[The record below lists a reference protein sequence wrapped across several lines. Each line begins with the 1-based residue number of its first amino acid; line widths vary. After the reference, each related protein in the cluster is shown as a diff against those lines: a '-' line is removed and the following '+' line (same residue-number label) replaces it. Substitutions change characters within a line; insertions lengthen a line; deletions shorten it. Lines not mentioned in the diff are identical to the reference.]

1 MRVVVAVDAF
11 KGCLSSARA
20 GEAAAAGVRAADP
33 GGSVRVVP
41 VADGGEGTVDAL
53 LAARPG
59 RRVVAPVVDAV
70 GRPVDAAYAVLD
82 GDDAGPAGGPGGDE
96 RAGGPGRAAGRT
108 AADRTA
114 AGPTAVVEAAS
125 CVGLGQVDVGPD
137 LPPRAGS
144 AGLGLLLRHAVDGG
158 ARRVVVALGGTACTD
173 GGLGLLLALGGAARS
188 RDGSPLGDLGTN
200 PLWDFGSLD
209 ALPDLGA
216 VDLVVLTDVDSPLH
230 GPAGAAHV
238 FGPQKGATPAQV
250 AHLDDRLV
258 AWGSALAA
266 RGRAVAGVPGAGAAG
281 GLGAALLALGARR
294 EAGFAHV
301 ARAARLE
308 EALAGADLVLTGEG
322 RFDAQTAR
330 GKTPAGVAALGRAA
344 GAVVVA
350 LAGAVDVR
358 GDAAAGPFDAV
369 LPVHP
374 RPLPAAEALDPATTA
389 AHLTATA
396 AQVTRLVAAA
406 RRRPTGNRRAPAPGR
421 PVPSPAWER

>member
-11 KGCLSSARA
+11 KGCLSSADA
-20 GEAAAAGVRAADP
+20 GEAVAAGVRAADP

-59 RRVVAPVVDAV
+59 RRVVARVVDAV
-70 GRPVDAAYAVLD
+70 GRPLDAGYAVLD
-82 GDDAGPAGGPGGDE
+82 GDGRGEAGAAGGAGPAGA
-96 RAGGPGRAAGRT
+96 RADDGR
-108 AADRTA
+108 
-114 AGPTAVVEAAS
+114 GPTAVVEAAS
-125 CVGLGQVDVGPD
+125 CVGLGQVEVGPD

-144 AGLGLLLRHAVDGG
+144 AGLGLLVRHAVDGG
-158 ARRVVVALGGTACTD
+158 ARRVVVALGGSACTD
-173 GGLGLLLALGGAARS
+173 GGLGLLLALGGAARD
-188 RDGSPLGDLGTN
+188 RAGAPLGAPGTN
-200 PLWDFGSLD
+200 SLWDFGTLD
-209 ALPDLGA
+209 ALPDLGR

-250 AHLDDRLV
+250 AHLDDRLA

-266 RGRAVAGVPGAGAAG
+266 HGRPVAGLPGAGAAG

-301 ARAARLE
+301 ARAAGLA
-308 EALAGADLVLTGEG
+308 EAVAGADLVLTGEG
-322 RFDAQTAR
+322 RLDAQTAR
-330 GKTPAGVAALGRAA
+330 GKTPAGVAALGRGA

-350 LAGAVDVR
+350 LAGAVDV
-358 GDAAAGPFDAV
+358 DADDPANPFDAV

-374 RPLPAAEALDPATTA
+374 RPLPLAEALDPATTA
-389 AHLTATA
+389 AHLAGTA

-406 RRRPTGNRRAPAPGR
+406 RRPLAPGGG
-421 PVPSPAWER
+421 PQ

>member
-1 MRVVVAVDAF
+1 MEVVVAVDAF
-11 KGCLSSARA
+11 KGCLSSADA
-20 GEAAAAGVRAADP
+20 GAAVAAGVRAADP

-59 RRVVAPVVDAV
+59 RRVVARVVDAV

-82 GDDAGPAGGPGGDE
+82 DAGEPTAP
-96 RAGGPGRAAGRT
+96 AGRT
-108 AADRTA
+108 GASDASGPPLRPRAGHADGGR
-114 AGPTAVVEAAS
+114 GPTAVVEAAS

-137 LPPRAGS
+137 VPPRAGS
-144 AGLGLLLRHAVDGG
+144 AGLGLLVRHAVDGG

-173 GGLGLLLALGGAARS
+173 GGLGLLLALGGVARA
-188 RDGSPLGDLGTN
+188 RDGSSLAAPGTN
-200 PLWDFGSLD
+200 PLWDFGALD

-230 GPAGAAHV
+230 GPHGAAHV

-250 AHLDDRLV
+250 AHLDDRLA
-258 AWGSALAA
+258 AWGAALAA
-266 RGRAVAGVPGAGAAG
+266 HGHAVADVPGAGAAG

-294 EAGFAHV
+294 EAGFGHV
-301 ARAARLE
+301 ARAAGLA
-308 EALAGADLVLTGEG
+308 EAVAGADLVLTGEG

-330 GKTPAGVAALGRAA
+330 GKTPAGVAALGRAT

-350 LAGAVDVR
+350 LAGAVDV
-358 GDAAAGPFDAV
+358 DPDDPAGPFDAV

-374 RPLPAAEALDPATTA
+374 RPLPPAEALDPATTA
-389 AHLTATA
+389 AHLAATA

-406 RRRPTGNRRAPAPGR
+406 RRPLAPGGG
-421 PVPSPAWER
+421 PQ

>member
-1 MRVVVAVDAF
+1 VRVVVAVDAF
-11 KGCLSSARA
+11 KGCLSSAEA

-33 GGSVRVVP
+33 RGSVRVVP

-53 LAARPG
+53 LAARRG
-59 RRVVAPVVDAV
+59 RRLVARVVDAV
-70 GRPVDAAYAVLD
+70 GRPVDAAYALLD
-82 GDDAGPAGGPGGDE
+82 GDGGP
-96 RAGGPGRAAGRT
+96 
-108 AADRTA
+108 

-144 AGLGLLLRHAVDGG
+144 AGLGLLVRHAVDAG

-173 GGLGLLLALGGAARS
+173 GGLGLLLALGGAARD
-188 RDGSPLGDLGTN
+188 RDGAPLGAPGTN
-200 PLWDFGSLD
+200 PLWEFGTLE
-209 ALPDLGA
+209 ALPGLGA

-238 FGPQKGATPAQV
+238 FGPQKGAGPAQV
-250 AHLDDRLV
+250 AHLDDRLA
-258 AWGSALAA
+258 AWGAALAA
-266 RGRAVAGVPGAGAAG
+266 HGRTVADLPGAGAAG

-301 ARAARLE
+301 ARAAGLGD
-308 EALAGADLVLTGEG
+308 ALAGADLVLTGEG
-322 RFDAQTAR
+322 RLDAQTAR

-350 LAGAVDVR
+350 LAGAV
-358 GDAAAGPFDAV
+358 AAGPDDLGGPFDAV

-374 RPLPAAEALDPATTA
+374 RPLPLAEALDPVTTA
-389 AHLTATA
+389 AHLAATA

-406 RRRPTGNRRAPAPGR
+406 RRPLAPGGA
-421 PVPSPAWER
+421 PQ

>member
-1 MRVVVAVDAF
+1 MRVVVAVDAY
-11 KGCLSSARA
+11 KGCLSSADA
-20 GEAAAAGVRAADP
+20 GEAVAAGVRAADP

-53 LAARPG
+53 LAARSG
-59 RRVVAPVVDAV
+59 RREVARVVDAV
-70 GRPVDAAYAVLD
+70 GRPVDAAYALLRGD
-82 GDDAGPAGGPGGDE
+82 G
-96 RAGGPGRAAGRT
+96 AAG
-108 AADRTA
+108 
-114 AGPTAVVEAAS
+114 AGDPDPDPVAVVEAAS
-125 CVGLGQVDVGPD
+125 CIGLGQVDPGPD

-144 AGLGLLLRHAVDGG
+144 AGLGLLVRHAVDRG

-173 GGLGLLLALGGAARS
+173 GGLGLLLALGGAARD
-188 RDGSPLGDLGTN
+188 RDGAPLGARGTN
-200 PLWDFGSLD
+200 ALWDFGALD
-209 ALPDLGA
+209 ALPDLAG
-216 VDLVVLTDVDSPLH
+216 VELVVLTDVDSPLH

-250 AHLDDRLV
+250 AHLDDRLT
-258 AWGSALAA
+258 AWGAALAA
-266 RGRAVAGVPGAGAAG
+266 RGHAVADLPGAGAAG

-301 ARAARLE
+301 AGAAGL
-308 EALAGADLVLTGEG
+308 ADAVAGADLVLTGEG

-350 LAGAVDVR
+350 LAGAVDVDP
-358 GDAAAGPFDAV
+358 DAAAGPFDAV

-374 RPLPAAEALDPATTA
+374 RPLPLAEALDPATTA
-389 AHLTATA
+389 AHLAVAA

-406 RRRPTGNRRAPAPGR
+406 RHPLAPGGDR
-421 PVPSPAWER
+421 P

>member
-11 KGCLSSARA
+11 KGCLSSGDA
-20 GEAAAAGVRAADP
+20 GAAVAAGVRAADP
-33 GGSVRVVP
+33 AGCVRVVP

-59 RRVVAPVVDAV
+59 RRVVARVVDAV

-82 GDDAGPAGGPGGDE
+82 DASGP
-96 RAGGPGRAAGRT
+96 RAGD
-108 AADRTA
+108 AADHP
-114 AGPTAVVEAAS
+114 GPTAVVEAAS
-125 CVGLGQVDVGPD
+125 CVGLAQVEVGPD

-144 AGLGLLLRHAVDGG
+144 AGLGMLVRHAVEGG

-173 GGLGLLLALGGAARS
+173 GGLGLLLALGGSARA
-188 RDGSPLGDLGTN
+188 RDGSPLGAPGTN
-200 PLWDFGSLD
+200 PLWDFGALD

-216 VDLVVLTDVDSPLH
+216 VDLVALTDVDSPLH

-238 FGPQKGATPAQV
+238 FGPQKGATAAQV
-250 AHLDDRLV
+250 AHLDDRLA
-258 AWGSALAA
+258 AWGAALAA
-266 RGRAVAGVPGAGAAG
+266 HGRAVAGLPGAGAAG

-301 ARAARLE
+301 ARAAGLA

-322 RFDAQTAR
+322 RLDAQTAR

-350 LAGAVDVR
+350 LAGAVDVDP
-358 GDAAAGPFDAV
+358 GDSAGPFDAV

-374 RPLPAAEALDPATTA
+374 RPLPLAAALDPATTA
-389 AHLTATA
+389 THLAATA

-406 RRRPTGNRRAPAPGR
+406 RRPLAPGGR
-421 PVPSPAWER
+421 PQ

>member
-11 KGCLSSARA
+11 KGCLSSGDA
-20 GEAAAAGVRAADP
+20 GEAVAAGVRAADP

-59 RRVVAPVVDAV
+59 RRVVARVVDAV

-82 GDDAGPAGGPGGDE
+82 DASGPGAGDE
-96 RAGGPGRAAGRT
+96 PGPS
-108 AADRTA
+108 
-114 AGPTAVVEAAS
+114 AVVEAAS
-125 CVGLGQVDVGPD
+125 CVGLAQVEVGPD

-144 AGLGLLLRHAVDGG
+144 AGLGMLVRHAVEGG

-173 GGLGLLLALGGAARS
+173 GGLGLLLALGGSARA
-188 RDGSPLGDLGTN
+188 RDGSPLGAPGTN
-200 PLWDFGSLD
+200 PLWDFGVLD

-216 VDLVVLTDVDSPLH
+216 ADLVVLTDVDSPLH

-250 AHLDDRLV
+250 AHLDDRLA
-258 AWGSALAA
+258 AWDAALAA
-266 RGRAVAGVPGAGAAG
+266 HGRAVAGLPGAGAAG
-281 GLGAALLALGARR
+281 GLGAALLALGARP
-294 EAGFAHV
+294 ETGFAHV
-301 ARAARLE
+301 AHAAGLA
-308 EALAGADLVLTGEG
+308 EAVAGADLVLTGEG
-322 RFDAQTAR
+322 RLDAQTAR

-350 LAGAVDVR
+350 LAGAVDV
-358 GDAAAGPFDAV
+358 DPDEPAGPFDAV

-374 RPLPAAEALDPATTA
+374 RPLPLAAALDPATTA
-389 AHLTATA
+389 THLAATA

-406 RRRPTGNRRAPAPGR
+406 RRPLAPGGR
-421 PVPSPAWER
+421 PQ